1 MAFFVQR
8 GFYILTRNA
17 QRPRLAT
24 VEDKVIKIDIGAQR
38 QKAVGRSDWLDVMSV
53 GITSGLAC
61 QKAKFANSTPV
72 MRPVTMLIGTTYG
85 ASLALKA
92 PFARKITNPKAKP

>member
-1 MAFFVQR
+1 MLVSCRVVHRQTQPPLWER
-8 GFYILTRNA
+8 GIAPAKKTL
-17 QRPRLAT
+17 
-24 VEDKVIKIDIGAQR
+24 IKIDIDAQPQR
-38 QKAVGRSDWLDVMSV
+38 AVGRSDWLDVMPA

-61 QKAKFANSTPV
+61 QNAKFANSTPV

-85 ASLALKA
+85 ASLDLKA